1 VRITDVKKLHTG
13 DQVYW
18 NDPDAGS
25 CSRVLTIQ
33 AIQVD
38 GNVVAIT
45 EPDGSVVE
53 CFARELQAGLPAKRP
68 TLWDNNEIQFAR
80 LIDEMMAAL
89 DGLTVTRMIADMAA
103 SMDLTIGEVNK
114 LLDLAVNTWEQA
126 KPAA

>member
-1 VRITDVKKLHTG
+1 VRITDVKKLHAG

-18 NDPDAGS
+18 NDPDDGA

-38 GNVVAIT
+38 GNVAAIT

-68 TLWDNNEIQFAR
+68 TLWY
-80 LIDEMMAAL
+80 
-89 DGLTVTRMIADMAA
+89 
-103 SMDLTIGEVNK
+103 NK
-114 LLDLAVNTWEQA
+114 ELA
-126 KPAA
+126 K